1 MHMRRLFLVLLIGS
15 VGLATSNVARAQTAT
30 PQQTTTSTP
39 PLVATAS
46 PVPADPQTPQTA
58 QQQPAA
64 AAAPAAEEPKGLFD
78 QTWHQFQLGGRFTS
92 VNGDEARFQ
101 RYQDMRDGVLFTDFR
116 YAKEAPDGTST
127 FHAKANNVG
136 FRDQEYFAN
145 YERIGKFKVDGSWQG
160 IPQFYSVD
168 TATPYSMTPSPLLLP
183 DATQQLIQNGQ
194 ATISAWVPLAPQ
206 FDLTERRDVGHFG
219 FIATPT
225 TQLDINGSFTATH
238 HVGSLP
244 WGESFGFSNN
254 TEIALPYDS
263 RTNELNLGTEWTNG
277 HEMLRVGYDGSWF
290 SHPTSTLV
298 FDNPARLTDSATS
311 GPGAGQAAFWP
322 SNNAQT
328 ISAGGFAKFSHRTQ
342 VTGFLS
348 FGFWNNNE
356 ALLPFTDNTALTQLP
371 LPRPTAEAGAHIFSG
386 NVNLVTRPKTDWQF
400 TAHLREYNYSNQTP
414 PTAIPQYVSYDTSIS
429 ASPTGA
435 PLLFAHGRTTFDADA
450 TYTGMKPLALTAGYG
465 HNNNSY
471 DFRTF
476 ASTGENILRLSADTT
491 GSQLVTF
498 RAKYELADRN
508 GSNLDTSLLTTMG
521 EQTQMRQYD
530 IANRTRNQFT
540 GQVDFTPTDKV
551 MASVSGGVGKDNYPD
566 SYFGLQS
573 TTFRTFS
580 LGLDYTADSGLGVG
594 GTYNL
599 ERYEGLQQ
607 SRSAKSDPLQ
617 FNDPLRNWTA
627 DSTETVN
634 YFSIYI
640 TPPKFGPNT
649 EARLSYDFSYA
660 EGNYLYTVAPGGP
673 LPPPSQLP
681 KVYNKLQ
688 QLHIDVRHR
697 LNPKMVL
704 DFSYLYEPFRVY
716 DFAFDPSVING
727 IAQPSTLVLGYVY
740 RPYTANS
747 GTISLRY
754 LF

>member
-1 MHMRRLFLVLLIGS
+1 MRHFLLGLITASLALALSGAALLAQSGS
-15 VGLATSNVARAQTAT
+15 
-30 PQQTTTSTP
+30 PQHSAVTGTP
-39 PLVATAS
+39 PLAAAAS
-46 PVPADPQTPQTA
+46 PIPADPQTPQA
-58 QQQPAA
+58 AQQPAA
-64 AAAPAAEEPKGLFD
+64 APAHEEEPKGLFEE
-78 QTWHQFQLGGRFTS
+78 TWHQFQLGGRFMN
-92 VNGDEARFQ
+92 VDGDPARFQ
-101 RYQDMRDGVLFTDFR
+101 RYQDMRSGVLFTDFR
-116 YAKEAPDGTST
+116 YAKDAPDGASV

-136 FRDQEYFAN
+136 FRDQEYFAD
-145 YERIGKFKVDGSWQG
+145 YEQTGKFTVNGSWQG

-168 TATPYSMTPSPLLLP
+168 TATPYTTTVSPLLLP
-183 DATQQLIQNGQ
+183 DATQQLIQSGQ

-206 FDLTERRDVGHFG
+206 FDLTERRDVGHVG
-219 FIATPT
+219 FLATPT
-225 TQLDINGSFTATH
+225 TQLDVKADFTTTH
-238 HVGSLP
+238 HVGALP
-244 WGESFGFSNN
+244 WGESFGFGNN
-254 TEIALPYDS
+254 TEVALPYDS
-263 RTNELNLGTEWTNG
+263 RTNQLDLGTEWTNG
-277 HEMLRVGYDGSWF
+277 HEMLRVAYDGSWF
-290 SHPTSTLV
+290 MNPGSTLI
-298 FDNPARLTDSATS
+298 FDSPTTLTDSTS
-311 GPGAGQAAFWP
+311 APGRGQAAMWP
-322 SNNAQT
+322 SNSAQNV
-328 ISAGGFAKFSHRTQ
+328 SVGGFAKFAHRTQ
-342 VTGFLS
+342 VTGAMS
-348 FGFWNNNE
+348 FGFNDNNS
-356 ALLPFTDNTALTQLP
+356 ALLPFTINSALPQLP
-371 LPRPTAEAGAHIFSG
+371 LPRATAEGSAHIFSG
-386 NVNLVTRPKTDWQF
+386 NVNLITRPDPNWSF
-400 TAHLREYNYSNQTP
+400 TARVREYNYNNETP
-414 PTAIPQYVSYDTSIS
+414 PALIPQYVSYDTSIS
-429 ASPTGA
+429 ASPTGG
-435 PLLFAHGRTTFDADA
+435 PLLFAHSRTTFDADA
-450 TYTGMKPLALTAGYG
+450 TYTGFHPLALTAGYG
-465 HNNNSY
+465 RNNTSY

-476 ASTGENILRLSADTT
+476 ASAGENILRLSADTT

-508 GSNLDTSLLTTMG
+508 GSGLDTSLLTTMG
-521 EQTQMRQYD
+521 EQADMRQYD

-551 MASVSGGVGKDNYPD
+551 MASVSAGVGKDNYPD

-607 SRSAKSDPLQ
+607 SRSAKSDPAQ
-617 FNDPLRNWTA
+617 FNDPNRNWTV

-634 YFSIYI
+634 YFSIYV

-660 EGNYLYTVAPGGP
+660 EGNYLYTVVPGGP
-673 LPPPSQLP
+673 LAPPSQLP

-688 QLHIDVRHR
+688 QLHIEVRHR
-697 LNPKMVL
+697 LTPKMAL

-727 IAQPSTLVLGYVY
+727 IAQPSSLVLGYVY